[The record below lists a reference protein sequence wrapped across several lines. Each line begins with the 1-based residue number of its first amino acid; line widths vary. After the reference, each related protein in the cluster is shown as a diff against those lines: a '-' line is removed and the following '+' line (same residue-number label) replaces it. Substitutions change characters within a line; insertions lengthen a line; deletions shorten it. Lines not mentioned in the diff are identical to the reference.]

1 MTIEHI
7 AIRTY
12 DVERLRQFYCAHFGM
27 ISEPAIKGSTGA
39 TIIFLHS
46 PESGARIELMEQTA
60 KQTDET
66 TTTIGYVH
74 IAYATGSEDAVRSAI
89 ERFRTQGVRILREPA
104 YTPAGTLLA
113 AISDPDGNTI
123 EIVK

>member
-12 DVERLRQFYCAHFGM
+12 NVERLRQFYCTHFGM
-27 ISEPAIKGSTGA
+27 IAEPAIIGSTGA

-60 KQTDET
+60 ARTAPT
-66 TTTIGYVH
+66 SPTIGYVH
-74 IAYATGSEDAVRSAI
+74 LAIATGSEDAVHNTV
-89 ERFRTQGVRILREPA
+89 ERLRAQGVQILRDPA

-113 AISDPDGNTI
+113 AIADPDGNTI

>member
-12 DVERLRQFYCAHFGM
+12 DVERLRQFYCAHLGM
-27 ISEPAIKGSTGA
+27 IAEPAIIGSTGA

-60 KQTDET
+60 KQTAET
-66 TTTIGYVH
+66 APTIGYVH
-74 IAYATGSEDAVRSAI
+74 LAFAIGSENAVHATI
-89 ERFRTQGVRILREPA
+89 ERLRTQGVHIVREPA

-113 AISDPDGNTI
+113 AIADPDGNTI